1 MFFFNTLIILILFLV
16 IGYLVGH
23 EEGKLVFLKAIAIGA
38 LLVFLSYITILMG
51 SFIVWF
57 PTVLFFGFSESLF
70 QIGLMTMLL
79 SGIIQY
85 IFLHFMRSKIL

>member
-57 PTVLFFGFSESLF
+57 PTVLFLDFRRVCFKSAL
-70 QIGLMTMLL
+70 
-79 SGIIQY
+79 
-85 IFLHFMRSKIL
+85 